1 MKLKTYVKREDGTYL
16 DCSFNKDG
24 NLYVIEKIVVQR
36 GMQNQKANEV
46 IIFGI
51 PKNKIESY
59 LRNTKSQIV
68 LRTEIE
74 GEIKNV

>member
-1 MKLKTYVKREDGTYL
+1 
-16 DCSFNKDG
+16 
-24 NLYVIEKIVVQR
+24 
-36 GMQNQKANEV
+36 MQNQKANEV

-59 LRNTKSQIV
+59 LRNTKSRIV